1 MDFITKQDFL
11 THMYEGSID
20 AISDNDDEILN
31 DAIATAM
38 AEASGYLSRFNTD
51 IIFVSED
58 KIKYA
63 NLRAYIKDMSKW
75 HFINICNVN
84 VDMEIAEKRYKAALA
99 ELGKIQSGRTVPKA
113 WPLADEDLLELY
125 SV

>member
-63 NLRAYIKDMSKW
+63 NLRTYIKDMSKW

-84 VDMEIAEKRYKAALA
+84 VDMEIAEKHYKPALV